1 MERVGGEEG
10 WMEGW
15 MEGKGKGGA
24 GRAARTTREGLRV
37 LKERQ

>member
-15 MEGKGKGGA
+15 MEGKGGA
-24 GRAARTTREGLRV
+24 GRASRATREGLRV
-37 LKERQ
+37 FKERR